1 MDRVAE
7 DDRLVDRQLGE
18 ERVEAVDLLPL
29 LHKGVELG
37 DAAEGQ
43 LLHEVD
49 DVRLLEVPV
58 LEGLDRDREGRGVEA
73 DLWRGVGGSLG
84 RAGVRALVFRV

>member
-7 DDRLVDRQLGE
+7 DDGLVDRQLGE

-29 LHKGVELG
+29 LDEGVVLG

-43 LLHEVD
+43 LLQEVD
-49 DVRLLEVPV
+49 HVRLLEVPV
-58 LEGLDRDREGRGVEA
+58 LEGLDRDGEGGRVEA
-73 DLWRGVGGSLG
+73 DLLVGWVGGG
-84 RAGVRALVFRV
+84 GGWGG